1 MSDRVCRVAKG
12 WKAKGEEKNSKF
24 DQPPPIVSIA
34 ETKRETFARANADA
48 VHELKLR

>member
-34 ETKRETFARANADA
+34 ETKREKFARANADA